1 MTQDVVNGII
11 VGATGGAVAGLLL
24 WIVGRLNEYELQW
37 RDGRRVYKWLD
48 KVTKPKGVKPW
59 RNTRAI
65 ASYNNLTEHRVRF
78 ICSHHKK
85 IDLSTKEKEMWS
97 IKGRG
102 RDEDNTGIVK
112 ECNLT
117 RQINPDN

>member
-11 VGATGGAVAGLLL
+11 IGATGGAVAGLLL

-48 KVTKPKGVKPW
+48 KVTKPEGAKPW
-59 RNTRAI
+59 HSTRAV
-65 ASYNNLTEHRVRF
+65 ASYNNLTEDRVRF

-102 RDEDNTGIVK
+102 RDEDKTGIV
-112 ECNLT
+112 N
-117 RQINPDN
+117 